1 MEEVSSTLSFMG
13 VLLFMLGL
21 LTGFGIPAFGSPR
34 IGLSAHLDAIE
45 SGLALIAFG
54 LLLLHLRISI
64 GWARLIAH
72 TMWISLYVLWLG
84 LVTGAVFGTGRVFP
98 IAGAGAALVAK
109 QWQENAALTLI
120 SVGSIGAVVATGA
133 LLAQWRWNA

>member
-54 LLLLHLRISI
+54 LLLLHLRMSL

-84 LVTGAVFGTGRVFP
+84 LVTGAVFGTGRIFP
-98 IAGAGAALVAK
+98 IAGAASLVAK
-109 QWQENAALTLI
+109 QWQENASLTLI
-120 SVGSIGAVVATGA
+120 SVGSVGAVLATGA
-133 LLAQWRWNA
+133 LLAQWRWTT